1 MIKWIK
7 KKVLKAVIKDIVKEI
22 PNWKKEVLKV
32 MEIHADEFLDKVKD
46 EIKKSAKEFFVSKIT
61 NHSKD

>member
-7 KKVLKAVIKDIVKEI
+7 KKVLKAVIKDIVKDL

-32 MEIHADEFLDKVKD
+32 VEMNADEFLEKVED
-46 EIKKSAKEFFVSKIT
+46 DIKKSAKEFFVSKIT
-61 NHSKD
+61 NHSKN

>member
-7 KKVLKAVIKDIVKEI
+7 KKVLKAVIKDIVKEL

-32 MEIHADEFLDKVKD
+32 MEMHADEFLDKIKD

>member
-7 KKVLKAVIKDIVKEI
+7 KKILKSVIKDILKDLPSFKEETI
-22 PNWKKEVLKV
+22 KV
-32 MEIHADEFLDKVKD
+32 VEIYADEFLDKCK
-46 EIKKSAKEFFVSKIT
+46 EQIKKSAKEFFVSKIT

>member
-7 KKVLKAVIKDIVKEI
+7 KKVFKAVIKDIIKDL

-32 MEIHADEFLDKVKD
+32 MEMHDDEFLEKVED
-46 EIKKSAKEFFVSKIT
+46 DIKKSAKEFFVAKVT
-61 NHSKD
+61 NHSKN

>member
-32 MEIHADEFLDKVKD
+32 MEMHTDEFLDKVKD

-61 NHSKD
+61 NHSKN

>member
-7 KKVLKAVIKDIVKEI
+7 KKVLKAVIKDIVKEL

-32 MEIHADEFLDKVKD
+32 MEMHADEFLDKIKD
-46 EIKKSAKEFFVSKIT
+46 EIKKAAKEFFVSKIT

>member
-7 KKVLKAVIKDIVKEI
+7 KKILKSVIKDILKDL
-22 PNWKKEVLKV
+22 PTFKNEVLKV
-32 MEIHADEFLDKVKD
+32 MEIYADEFLDKVKD
-46 EIKKSAKEFFVSKIT
+46 EIKKFAKEFFVSKIT

>member
-7 KKVLKAVIKDIVKEI
+7 KKVLKAVIKDIIKDL
-22 PNWKKEVLKV
+22 PTFKKEVLKV
-32 MEIHADEFLDKVKD
+32 MEMHADEFLDKVED
-46 EIKKSAKEFFVSKIT
+46 EIKKYAKEFFVSKIT

>member
-7 KKVLKAVIKDIVKEI
+7 KKILKSLIKDILKDLPTFKKEI
-22 PNWKKEVLKV
+22 LKIV
-32 MEIHADEFLDKVKD
+32 EIEADEFLDGC
-46 EIKKSAKEFFVSKIT
+46 EEQIKKFAKEFFVSKVT